1 MDPINQKERTTS
13 FLQFM
18 LLFLVTIIFVNVGV
32 FFNTK
37 FFKKDYDVLKAESKK
52 LERLDDLRSK
62 IDTLNSRIPKMDK
75 MTETE
80 WKREKDDLDDILEQM
95 ISLDSDSSNLQLL
108 TLSLKTTFKNSIFD
122 KDYIMRYRDS
132 NSEIKE
138 MQNELDKE
146 KERYKE
152 LEKDYKDME
161 KEYNLL
167 LRGKQ

>member
-18 LLFLVTIIFVNVGV
+18 LLFLVTIIFVNIGV
-32 FFNTK
+32 FFNTR
-37 FFKKDYDVLKAESKK
+37 FFKKDYEVLKNENKK
-52 LERLDDLRSK
+52 LEKLIDLKSK
-62 IDTLNSRIPKMDK
+62 VDTLNARIPRMDK

-80 WKREKDDLDDILEQM
+80 WKREKDDLDEILNQM

-108 TLSLKTTFKNSIFD
+108 SLSLKTTFKNSIFD

-132 NSEIKE
+132 NTEIKA
-138 MQNELDKE
+138 MQEELDKE

-152 LEKDYKDME
+152 LEKDYKEME

-167 LRGKQ
+167 LRGK

>member
-1 MDPINQKERTTS
+1 MDPINQKERSTS

-32 FFNTK
+32 FFNTR
-37 FFKKDYDVLKAESKK
+37 FFKKDYDVLKAENKK
-52 LERLDDLRSK
+52 LEKLVDLKSK
-62 IDTLNSRIPKMDK
+62 IDTLNSRIPRMDK

-80 WKREKDDLDDILEQM
+80 WKREKDDLDEILNQM
-95 ISLDSDSSNLQLL
+95 TSIDADSSNLQLL

-132 NSEIKE
+132 NTEIKSL
-138 MQNELDKE
+138 QDELDKE
-146 KERYKE
+146 KERYKD
-152 LEKDYKDME
+152 LEKDYKEME

-167 LRGKQ
+167 LRGK